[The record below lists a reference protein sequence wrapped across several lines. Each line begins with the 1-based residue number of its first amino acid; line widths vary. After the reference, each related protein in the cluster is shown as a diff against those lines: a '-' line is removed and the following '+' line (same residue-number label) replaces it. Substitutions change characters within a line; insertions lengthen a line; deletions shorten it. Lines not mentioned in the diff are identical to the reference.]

1 MRIEM
6 KMALKIFRR
15 DLRRLG
21 RNPAALL
28 IAAGLCLIP
37 ALYAWLNLA
46 AGRDPYSNTQG
57 ILVAVADCD
66 EGAANERRSLD
77 AGRKILDNL
86 KENEE
91 LGWVFTDEAEALE
104 GVKAGRYYAAIV
116 IPEDFSREL
125 LAIEAGE
132 IGAPEIRYYV
142 NEKRNAVAP
151 KITDKG
157 ADAVQE
163 KINQSFSEEASR
175 AVAEELQD
183 FGAGIKREFLRDDFS
198 VLSGVSLLEI
208 PVRYQLSVYGD
219 AVDKEPASF
228 RLLFRPLSAD
238 GDAEFARF
246 FRSEGEREI
255 LPFGFGERIVHGG
268 GERVFPVFRIFDPV
282 HRRHHHAVAV
292 RFRESDLLISGVD
305 VDAQE
310 GVCRLGGDCG
320 EGCKGEGDEF
330 FHDVKSFRLV

>member
-1 MRIEM
+1 M

-183 FGAGIKREFLRDDFS
+183 FGAGMA
-198 VLSGVSLLEI
+198 GTLETK
-208 PVRYQLSVYGD
+208 SD
-219 AVDKEPASF
+219 
-228 RLLFRPLSAD
+228 
-238 GDAEFARF
+238 
-246 FRSEGEREI
+246 EI
-255 LPFGFGERIVHGG
+255 LGLLADTRANLAEYQQVLGAFQEDIAEGSARTTHAKETLGAASAAADAGSSALKEASGLTGEARKSLGSFSTAFAGSISA
-268 GERVFPVFRIFDPV
+268 GEVWLTNIYT
-282 HRRHHHAVAV
+282 
-292 RFRESDLLISGVD
+292 ESARKLNSLETGAGQTLKLLSIG
-305 VDAQE
+305 AQYAE
-310 GVCRLGGDCG
+310 KLGAD
-320 EGCKGEGDEF
+320 
-330 FHDVKSFRLV
+330 S